1 MSRLKSI
8 RRRDQV
14 SGIAL
19 MSWGKGTAGQGRPDQ
34 RLSRCVRREAG
45 IDFDPRKILDF
56 DTPAERFHQFVAST
70 G

>member
-8 RRRDQV
+8 RRLDQV

-19 MSWGKGTAGQGRPDQ
+19 MSWEGNSRTRPP
-34 RLSRCVRREAG
+34 RSTLEPLRPAG